1 MNTGMETKSDSL
13 DAATAPPT
21 VEGME
26 AASSQKSYGQILKSS
41 TIIGGSSVVTVVMGI
56 LRSKVN
62 AVLLGPGG
70 VGLIGL
76 YSSISRIAG
85 MLAGMGIG
93 SSGVRQIAG
102 ATGTGDRIQI
112 ARTIM
117 ALRRVALFLGLTGT
131 LVLFLF
137 RKPICQMT
145 FGNLDHAGDVGLLA
159 ILIILGEVATGQA
172 ALIQGMRRVGDL
184 ARRNI
189 LGAVLGT
196 VASATIIYCYRER
209 GILISF
215 IAIATLELV
224 SSWWF
229 ARKIQVEPVT
239 LRWKELW
246 GEARPLLALGLVITS
261 SGLIAAGGAYVTQLI
276 IVRQL
281 GMDAVGLYGSAMTLS
296 SVYVRFILQAM
307 GTDFYPRLTA
317 VAKDHPT
324 CNRLV
329 NEQAEVGL
337 LLAVPGIL
345 ATLTFAPLVIH
356 AFYAVEFVPAA
367 DILRWQILGVLL
379 QVASWPMGF
388 ILLAKELKKMYFWT
402 EMASGSLYV
411 GLVYFCLRQWG
422 LTGAGIA
429 FFVNYLAYWGMI
441 FFVARRITGFTW
453 SQANERLVTVLL
465 PAVILV
471 FLSSLLLSAI
481 PAIIIGSMI
490 TVAVTVYN
498 FRVLR
503 NAVGSEGF
511 EFLSKGIRKLVGKS

>member
-1 MNTGMETKSDSL
+1 LNTGLETKSDSSKTTTVRQ
-13 DAATAPPT
+13 TA
-21 VEGME
+21 EGME
-26 AASSQKSYGQILKSS
+26 DASSQKSYGQILKSS
-41 TIIGGSSVVTVVMGI
+41 TIIGGSSVVIVLMGI
-56 LRSKVN
+56 IRSKVN

-76 YSSISRIAG
+76 YSSISRFAG

-93 SSGVRQIAG
+93 SSGVRQIAE
-102 ATGTGDRIQI
+102 ATGTGDRMRI

-117 ALRRVALFLGLTGT
+117 TLRRVALFLGLTGT

-145 FGNLDHAGDVGLLA
+145 FGNLDHTFEVGLLA
-159 ILIILGEVATGQA
+159 TLIFLGEVATGQA
-172 ALIQGMRRVGDL
+172 ALIQGMRRIGDL

-196 VASATIIYCYRER
+196 AASATIIFFYRER

-224 SSWWF
+224 SSWWY
-229 ARKIQVEPVT
+229 ARKIKVEPVT
-239 LRWKELW
+239 MEWKDLW

-261 SGLIAAGGAYVTQLI
+261 SGLIAAAGAYVTQMI
-276 IVRQL
+276 IVRQFNL
-281 GMDAVGLYGSAMTLS
+281 AAVGLYGAAMTLS

-317 VAKDHPT
+317 VAQDHPT
-324 CNRLV
+324 ANRLV

-356 AFYAVEFVPAA
+356 LFYTADFIPAA
-367 DILRWQILGVLL
+367 DILRWQILGVIL
-379 QVASWPMGF
+379 QVASFPMGF
-388 ILLAKELKKMYFWT
+388 ILLAKELKQMFFWT
-402 EMASGSLYV
+402 ELASGSLYV
-411 GLVYFCLRQWG
+411 GLFYFCLKMWG
-422 LTGAGIA
+422 LTGAGVA
-429 FFVNYLAYWGMI
+429 FFANYLVYWLMI
-441 FFVARRITGFTW
+441 FILARRVTGFAW
-453 SQANERLVTVLL
+453 SRANTRLMTVLL
-465 PAVILV
+465 PAVVLV
-471 FLSSLLLSAI
+471 FLSSLLLPPA
-481 PAIIIGSMI
+481 PAIIIGSL
-490 TVAVTVYN
+490 VTLGAAIYN

-511 EFLSKGIRKLVGKS
+511 EFLGKGIRKLVG